1 MGGHGS
7 SLLATILLF
16 GLLILVHEWGH
27 FITAK
32 LTGMWV
38 KEFAIGFGPKLI
50 SWRMGETRYSWRVIP
65 LGGFNNIAGMHPD
78 EEIDELGDMSEE
90 EYRKRA
96 FYAKSV
102 WARMLVI
109 AAGSVMNLLL
119 PVILFT
125 LVFVFSGIDR
135 PVEAPIV
142 GQAMAGHPAAQAGLE
157 KNDRIVRIQGQDIA
171 SWKQMVETLQQ
182 VGAVTEG
189 KGLAVEYERTL
200 PSGAVEHRTTQ
211 VYPEKDGAN
220 GRVLIGVAAKLE
232 NYQPGIVESCG
243 LAVQQTVAVAAMM
256 VKGLAKMITGQAAA
270 DVAGPIGVAQ
280 MAWEVAQ
287 NGLMKL
293 LGFGALLSIN
303 LGIINLLPIPVL
315 DGGHIVALLIEAVR
329 GRPISKE
336 RLQMVQ
342 MAGLLLLLLLMIF
355 ATFKDVLRLN
365 LF

>member
-1 MGGHGS
+1 MSEQGT

-16 GLLILVHEWGH
+16 GLLVLVHEWGH

-50 SWRMGETRYSWRVIP
+50 SWRMGETCYSWRAVP

-78 EEIDELGDMSEE
+78 EEIEDLGGMSEA
-90 EYRKRA
+90 EYRRRA

-119 PVILFT
+119 PVLLFAT
-125 LVFVFSGIDR
+125 VFMVSGIDR
-135 PVEAPIV
+135 PVDAPIV
-142 GQAMAGHPAAQAGLE
+142 GQALAGRPAAQAGLQDG
-157 KNDRIVRIQGQDIA
+157 DRIVRINGIEVGT
-171 SWKQMVETLQQ
+171 WRQMVDTLQTATGTGE
-182 VGAVTEG
+182 VTIDFERPGAGAPELRQTKVQP
-189 KGLAVEYERTL
+189 ERD
-200 PSGAVEHRTTQ
+200 A
-211 VYPEKDGAN
+211 AN

-232 NYQPGIVESCG
+232 NYRPGPGEACS
-243 LAVQQTVAVAAMM
+243 LAVQQTVSVAAMM
-256 VKGLAKMITGQAAA
+256 VKGLAKMVTGQAAA

-315 DGGHIVALLIEAVR
+315 DGGHLVALTLEAVR

-336 RLQMVQ
+336 RLQLVQ
-342 MAGLLLLLLLMIF
+342 MVGLIILLLIMLY